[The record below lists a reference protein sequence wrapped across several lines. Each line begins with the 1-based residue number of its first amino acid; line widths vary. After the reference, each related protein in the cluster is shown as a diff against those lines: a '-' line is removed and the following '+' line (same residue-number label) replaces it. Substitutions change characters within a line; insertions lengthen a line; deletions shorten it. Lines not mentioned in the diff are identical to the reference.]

1 LIPAFDQVS
10 GIRRLSPF
18 PLPAA
23 IGGTILM
30 SQSKQP
36 NTQEQIKGIPVSS
49 IRNPYILNFCKV
61 LVEKKGE
68 KHEPDA
74 LKKLLDD
81 MYRLYENL
89 LGQNMVNALPDDVR
103 KEYLAL
109 CNNLDELSYEKIQG
123 YFDKAIID
131 YEQIMKDTMK
141 QFAEIFMS
149 NRNFDPKDYP
159 VSSDFNPAGSPNFG
173 QE

>member
-1 LIPAFDQVS
+1 
-10 GIRRLSPF
+10 
-18 PLPAA
+18 
-23 IGGTILM
+23 M
-30 SQSKQP
+30 SEQKQP

-49 IRNPYILNFCKV
+49 FRNPYILNFCKV

-68 KHEPDA
+68 EHEPEA
-74 LKKLLDD
+74 LKELLND

-123 YFDKAIID
+123 YFETVTN
-131 YEQIMKDTMK
+131 YEQIMKDTMR

-159 VSSDFNPAGSPNFG
+159 GSADFIPDGAPGLGREEPAAPEGK